1 MANYFGFNPNYL
13 SDFLKKHTG
22 KTFIQLVHLQRVNVA
37 AEYLSYTVAPID
49 RIANK
54 VGYENPSYFYK
65 IFKKYFGISPA
76 EYRQKNS

>member
-1 MANYFGFNPNYL
+1 MAKNFGFNPNYL
-13 SDFLKKHTG
+13 SDYLKKQTG

-37 AEYLSYTVAPID
+37 AEFLTYTTAPIE
-49 RIANK
+49 RIANQ

-76 EYRQKNS
+76 EYRNKNS